1 MTKMYSVHF
10 QIVMDCTEYIK
21 GDSLVEVYNR
31 VTKDGEL
38 EQIPHDM
45 IDEVTHMD
53 YKVWSVNK
61 LNEDGG
67 TIDMIGTESE
77 K

>member
-38 EQIPHDM
+38 EQIPQDM
-45 IDEVTHMD
+45 IDEVTHMS

-61 LNEDGG
+61 LNESGG
-67 TIDMIGTESE
+67 TIDMIGTERE

>member
-45 IDEVTHMD
+45 IDEVESMQ
-53 YKVWSVNK
+53 YKVWSVNST
-61 LNEDGG
+61 EDS
-67 TIDMIGTESE
+67 TQWLGTERE

>member
-1 MTKMYSVHF
+1 LTKMYSVHF

-45 IDEVTHMD
+45 IDEVESMQ
-53 YKVWSVNK
+53 YKVWSVNST
-61 LNEDGG
+61 EDS
-67 TIDMIGTESE
+67 TQWLGTERE

>member
-1 MTKMYSVHF
+1 LTKMYSVHF

-38 EQIPHDM
+38 EQIPHDL
-45 IDEVTHMD
+45 IDEVYINLKTRVAFTC
-53 YKVWSVNK
+53 YFKN
-61 LNEDGG
+61 G
-67 TIDMIGTESE
+67 
-77 K
+77 

>member
-1 MTKMYSVHF
+1 MYSVHF

-45 IDEVTHMD
+45 IDEVESMQ
-53 YKVWSVNK
+53 YKVWSVNST
-61 LNEDGG
+61 EDS
-67 TIDMIGTESE
+67 TQWLGTERE

>member
-1 MTKMYSVHF
+1 MTKFAVHF

-45 IDEVTHMD
+45 IDEVESMQ
-53 YKVWSVNK
+53 YKVWSVNST
-61 LNEDGG
+61 EDR
-67 TIDMIGTESE
+67 TQWLGTERE

>member
-1 MTKMYSVHF
+1 MTKLYSVHF

-45 IDEVTHMD
+45 IDEVESMQ
-53 YKVWSVNK
+53 YKVWSVNST
-61 LNEDGG
+61 EDS
-67 TIDMIGTESE
+67 TQWLGTERE

>member
-1 MTKMYSVHF
+1 
-10 QIVMDCTEYIK
+10 MDCTEYIK

-45 IDEVTHMD
+45 IDEVESMQ
-53 YKVWSVNK
+53 YKVWSVNST
-61 LNEDGG
+61 EDS
-67 TIDMIGTESE
+67 TQWLGTERE

>member
-21 GDSLVEVYNR
+21 VDSLVEVYNR

-45 IDEVTHMD
+45 ID
-53 YKVWSVNK
+53 
-61 LNEDGG
+61 
-67 TIDMIGTESE
+67 
-77 K
+77 

>member
-1 MTKMYSVHF
+1 MYSVHF

-45 IDEVTHMD
+45 IDEVESMQ
-53 YKVWSVNK
+53 YKVWSVNST
-61 LNEDGG
+61 EDSTQWLG
-67 TIDMIGTESE
+67 TARE